1 MDMYLKDFMGLMSFE
16 DEESDEL
23 SEIEYIDG
31 KFCKTGYPADEVEED
46 DYEYNEDKC
55 AYQKIKRVWD
65 W

>member
-1 MDMYLKDFMGLMSFE
+1 MDMYLKDFMGLTSFE

-31 KFCKTGYPADEVEED
+31 KFCKTGYPADEVEEE
-46 DYEYNEDKC
+46 YEYNEDKC
-55 AYQKIKRVWD
+55 TYQKIKRVWD